1 MNRTSIQ
8 KIIVGTAVL
17 AVLVLLGTYLLGGFE
32 GLSANGIGAVIL
44 GVTASLALGIGLM
57 TAIFASSR
65 GHDDRAH
72 YAAMDQFKK
81 GDHERHEPAARQ
93 AESSCCEE
101 GDPR

>member
-65 GHDDRAH
+65 VHDDRAH

-81 GDHERHEPAARQ
+81 GFDDHERHEPAAREV
-93 AESSCCEE
+93 ESSRCEE
-101 GDPR
+101 